1 MVGTILVTGATGTVG
16 SEVAKQLSLAG
27 QRLRA
32 AVQSTTRASSHE
44 KLKGVE
50 LVEVNYDKPETLIPA
65 FSGKSHFVQKSKG
78 FFEDIETGKYN
89 GIISTITERVHRC
102 G

>member
-16 SEVAKQLSLAG
+16 SEVAKQLSLAETKASSG
-27 QRLRA
+27 

-89 GIISTITERVHRC
+89 GIISTITERVQ
-102 G
+102 